1 MKIEIENYRGHTIEY
16 DDERD
21 RFYCEMAIGDAYQQK
36 ERKSLAEVRK
46 QVDLF
51 IKANLEFK
59 PFKVMSAIGD
69 VVEIVSIRTDGKFV
83 DSNRNQY
90 NRADIIT
97 ASRYGTQSRGYYYD
111 GEIIEKLKALKEL
124 EEKQRQE
131 IMDARKKLIQ
141 SATLLPD
148 DFLSEYV
155 TKNNK
160 A

>member
-21 RFYCEMAIGDAYQQK
+21 RFYCEMAIGNGYQQK
-36 ERKSLAEVRK
+36 ERKSLSEVRK

-59 PFKVMSAIGD
+59 PFKVMSSSGD
-69 VVEIVSIRTDGKFV
+69 VVEFVALRTDGKFV
-83 DSNRNQY
+83 DSKRNQY
-90 NRADIIT
+90 ERENVLT
-97 ASRYGTQSRGYYYD
+97 ASRYGSHKRAYYYD
-111 GEIIEKLKALKEL
+111 GEIIEKLRELKEL
-124 EEKQRQE
+124 EERQRQE
-131 IMDARKKLIQ
+131 IIDARKKLIE

-155 TKNNK
+155 TVSNK